1 MVLNNFISI
10 IGVVIANKYPTI
22 CLKPPDHLS
31 VLLQILSFCYIF
43 APEIKNKSNKSME
56 TNLIILM
63 AFALI
68 VLAMIVRLWVL
79 DMSHNG
85 KL

>member
-1 MVLNNFISI
+1 
-10 IGVVIANKYPTI
+10 
-22 CLKPPDHLS
+22 
-31 VLLQILSFCYIF
+31 
-43 APEIKNKSNKSME
+43 ME

-79 DMSHNG
+79 DMSQNG

>member
-1 MVLNNFISI
+1 
-10 IGVVIANKYPTI
+10 
-22 CLKPPDHLS
+22 
-31 VLLQILSFCYIF
+31 
-43 APEIKNKSNKSME
+43 ME

-68 VLAMIVRLWVL
+68 VIAMIVRLWVL